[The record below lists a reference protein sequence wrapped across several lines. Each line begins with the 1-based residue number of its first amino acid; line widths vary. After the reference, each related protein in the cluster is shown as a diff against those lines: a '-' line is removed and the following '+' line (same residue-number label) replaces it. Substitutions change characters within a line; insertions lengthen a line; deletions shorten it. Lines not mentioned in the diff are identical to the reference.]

1 MKALMRIFSLGVVL
15 ASFFSLNICTYATET
30 EEITNISTGL
40 LEIKANVPSDF
51 SYPLLIQ
58 LIHESKTK
66 SFLSLPSNDGY
77 QLTEELPSGEYVVL
91 IGGGY
96 DENGSYGLPPDYV
109 IKHPT
114 VLVVVGNRTN
124 TLEFSVNLKSDV
136 EEANNPESISEQV
149 TSEQNEEETGQKTED
164 AQQNASEVKQAKEP
178 IEEVGKVQT
187 ADESLENAEEKQKRN
202 YSKEFIKKN
211 FFSLLLL
218 IVLCIVIIYIKVK
231 NEI

>member
-91 IGGGY
+91 IG
-96 DENGSYGLPPDYV
+96 EV
-109 IKHPT
+109 MM
-114 VLVVVGNRTN
+114 RM
-124 TLEFSVNLKSDV
+124 
-136 EEANNPESISEQV
+136 EAMAFRQIM
-149 TSEQNEEETGQKTED
+149 
-164 AQQNASEVKQAKEP
+164 
-178 IEEVGKVQT
+178 
-187 ADESLENAEEKQKRN
+187 
-202 YSKEFIKKN
+202 
-211 FFSLLLL
+211 
-218 IVLCIVIIYIKVK
+218 
-231 NEI
+231 

>member
-149 TSEQNEEETGQKTED
+149 TSEQNEEETVKRQKMH
-164 AQQNASEVKQAKEP
+164 S
-178 IEEVGKVQT
+178 
-187 ADESLENAEEKQKRN
+187 KRQ
-202 YSKEFIKKN
+202 
-211 FFSLLLL
+211 
-218 IVLCIVIIYIKVK
+218 
-231 NEI
+231 